1 VNFGINVD
9 NIIAQGFKVL
19 GLIHYT
25 KSSVSTTENL
35 IILYVAVGLSKLEFT
50 PVSFNYIAV
59 NDSFIIEIIQR
70 QFVALRYSIFLFT
83 LARISTKII
92 QRG

>member
-35 IILYVAVGLSKLEFT
+35 IILYVAVGLS
-50 PVSFNYIAV
+50 
-59 NDSFIIEIIQR
+59 
-70 QFVALRYSIFLFT
+70 
-83 LARISTKII
+83 
-92 QRG
+92 